1 MKLRV
6 EGLKPGQVYRLQAR
20 SIDSESKRSEWSESY
35 EYTAPIDTTAPA
47 DADTLVVNFA
57 ESTFVATWSD
67 TPPRLSTDFKDF
79 KVTISNDSG
88 YSNARIYYSPTP
100 RFEFPLEVNR
110 KEFTTPQATLYI
122 KVQSRDTSNN
132 VSSGVTGSGTNPS
145 PSAPTGTF
153 TATGL
158 SQAYS
163 VNVAGLTGKPN
174 DYQSTIINMY
184 DASSGGSATQILEG
198 TDSALIYQTTN
209 YSTKYLAAQYK
220 DVFGLIGTETSPRV
234 SVTALNPVIV
244 DTTAPATPATPTVS
258 WVGTTFRVS
267 FTKNSE
273 SDMAQ
278 YLLNFTANSITS
290 QKTMYA
296 TGSATETYDLYLSA
310 NQSTWGTAQ
319 KAIAVTIQAVDTFG
333 NKSAASVSANATYST
348 AAPSVAGETVVAGD
362 YSYTASWTKP
372 VTADYAYTEVAAAGS
387 SGGGLTLAWQGT
399 ASSTLVSA
407 TTIKY
412 VKIRH
417 VNVFG
422 DNGSYSAEH
431 AVTPIDP
438 VLAAVDVTPPSPVT
452 SVVATYTSPTYSLA
466 FNKPADADLRD
477 FIIELTSG
485 TTVRLPAE
493 VVSGTAQTFKLPIEQ
508 NQALWGSPQVT
519 ITGNIYA
526 RDNTGLISS
535 AAAISSATSSNLT
548 VVPTITT
555 ASIAK
560 AYTVT
565 WTKPTFAGYS
575 YTEIQDSATG
585 AGVYTSIWK
594 GTDTTATITRA
605 DYTARDVQ
613 ARHVDIF
620 GRASAWSTL
629 STVTPTDPNPPV
641 ICAAPLVGTSSWV
654 NTTYRYVFPKSTT
667 NDAASYIVILTANS
681 ITRNYSVPA
690 TGNATETIDI
700 VFAENVVAFG
710 GAQKTIVASVKAVS
724 PTGNITAA
732 SPTSTATYA
741 TAAPA
746 VTGAATVNGNYSYT
760 TSWTKPT
767 TEDYSYTEVSH
778 ADSSGGALTVVWQG
792 TGNSAVVS
800 TTTVKYVKVRH
811 RNIFNDW
818 GAYSSE
824 MTATPTDPVTAAVD
838 TTAPGVV
845 TSVTRTFTGT
855 DYVIN
860 FTKPV
865 DTDLR
870 DFVIILDPA
879 GTPKTVTQLADPSNT
894 AQVYTLG
901 FDENKALWGTAK
913 STLAATIKTRDN
925 FGNLNAGTAVTSI
938 TATDNTAVPTG
949 GSVNAIT
956 KGYTVSWTKP
966 AWAGYSYTE
975 VHDSSSLGGTYTAVW
990 TGTDT
995 TASISRGTDYTA
1007 RYVKIR
1013 HYDVFG
1019 RYKEDAAGTAVTP
1032 IDPAK
1037 LLDTTAP
1044 AEVTSVARTF
1054 TGTDLIVTWNKP
1066 ADTDLNSFV
1075 ITLTDGVTPKYFTQ
1089 LADTARTGQ
1098 TFTLKLAENIAEWGS
1113 AKVTLSGTIQAKD
1126 NAGNINTGTA
1136 ITSIT
1141 ATNNLV
1147 TPASVDVQA
1156 QVSSYTVSWTKP
1168 VFVGYW
1174 YTVVED
1180 SDLVGGTYA
1189 TVWTG
1194 TDSSAVINRGD
1205 YSIRWVKV
1213 KHYDVFGRVSTASAA
1228 VSVTPINPVSAD
1240 TTAPIA
1246 VTAGFSSTSAVD
1258 TKDTS
1263 GQAVIVTANWTG
1275 VADSDVAG
1283 YKVKFSQTNNSAS
1296 AGTVVD
1302 VPNAQGSGTGSKS
1315 AIFYGVTGQTYYWW
1329 VASYDYLNNISAW
1342 SATQTAVATTDTT
1355 APATPTGLALTVK
1368 DNNINATWTGSATGT
1383 DFNPALGIGRY
1394 KVELATDSGYTANY
1408 QYQSAASTA
1417 ISFAVPLWSTTY
1429 YVKVSAV
1436 DTSGNISAATAN
1448 VTAATGIDPARNP
1461 QGMALN
1467 EDPAMADAN
1476 SWWLS
1481 GGSAG
1486 TFTTITD
1493 GQTGPTVLRSAT
1505 NALSTYEA
1513 KNFMPLDTA
1522 KYYRLT
1528 MWVRNVGAA
1537 YKTMYLGLG
1546 LRSNGALVMGS
1557 GSYWSYA
1564 VTSGGGLNDTAWT
1577 QLSTTYTPSMYPSV
1591 STTATYASGGA
1602 GGANTVVTS
1611 APNTNI
1617 RAGQL
1622 LTGTGFAANT
1632 YVVYVSGTTVN
1643 FSPAASSQISGT
1655 LTFTKRDNLIMSPV
1669 MYLNYNNA
1677 AGSIEVN
1684 DIRIEEV
1691 MGPTLIQDDA
1701 ITTPKIVAGAIT
1713 ASKFAADNALIN
1725 QTLRIGDTAANQINL
1740 VAGSTTLAGKVYS
1753 GSSGV
1758 YNNVN
1763 TGFYLDGGGNFSL
1776 KDKLSFDGATTSTLT
1791 VNGVIQATSGYFA
1804 GALSVGNG
1812 GTMKIGV
1819 DVDGTNDGIYIGP
1832 RDYWYNTGNFSM
1844 GNGNVTWNGTSFDI
1858 TGNLNALS
1866 GYFNGNVWLKPKNLL
1881 TANQASVETDLT
1893 GLGKEYQCAV
1903 ARSTAAAR
1911 VGSASLAVT
1920 CTGAGAWTAGAATN
1934 LVGYQVPVVV
1944 GQTYTGVVYTKAA
1957 ATPRAMYATIR
1968 FATGGNADVSYVSGT
1983 TATNTTSGWTA
1994 YYVTAVAPATAEY
2007 AQVYMVS
2014 DVTPAANEVHYL
2026 DCLGFWE
2033 GTSTA
2038 WVPGGTSGS
2047 LIVGNN
2053 DIIIANTGITTGTG
2067 KFALTTGGVLTAS
2080 DVVLTGQIT
2089 ATSGSIANSVTIGGT
2104 AASTVASGAAAGAA
2118 APIIYRQDAAP
2129 ATTGPEKSIWYDT
2142 NDNNKTY
2149 VLLSSVWTATETN
2162 ASGVGL
2168 GSVEN
2173 LNAQSQAQTGLIA
2186 GTTITGGGITLSG
2199 GGNIKGGQTDYNTG
2213 TGFFLGYSSGYKF
2226 SIGNP
2231 STQSLTWD
2239 GTNLNITGNLSVTPA
2254 VLAQGRGNLLT
2265 VDWAAGK
2272 NLLSQ
2277 NLSVN
2282 QNSTVGWYENNNCIF
2297 TASTTKSYRSSWSL
2311 RMESRAAGNAEVL
2324 TNFGLNG
2331 IPVKGGRT
2339 YSATA
2344 SVINDSVARQFSIGI
2359 VYYDRAGN
2367 YITVSFASYIY
2378 GNTST
2383 WTEVTKS
2390 FAAPAQAAFAAL
2402 VVAVSAGAGGEL
2414 HYVDNVTFT
2423 DTTTPQA
2430 WTLGES
2436 GYGSFVRNGEWQE
2449 NQVLLDKGPTGTD
2462 EPLWSTLSNDIYSGA
2477 DGGFHTPSVTV
2488 DPQKTYRNAVF
2499 FKHKSSSGSR
2509 YFGGSSASGGTGTP
2523 LGEYQDDNLSNYNPY
2538 YWYAGAGG
2546 LPVNEWYLLVTY
2558 VQPFARNLLA
2568 NGRNY
2573 DLTMWDTLNNVT
2585 SKTVTDVSGQ
2595 SWTKIDP
2602 SGADGAIRGYVDLYD
2617 ILTSKTSSGVSGE
2630 STITVSNTDGIYI
2643 GMQVFGTGIGAGAVI
2658 NSLAGTLLYLS
2669 VPNSGT
2675 VNGTVNFQHEYFT
2688 ASVEVMN
2695 NHATETKLFHMDW
2708 CDAFGDSFY
2717 IPPKT
2722 SKRIHINGRNPSQY
2736 NSTYRFLDI
2745 TCTTATNDDWYVRN
2759 PQVEKSVAGGLPT
2772 VHKDYKYRNSSKSGV
2787 YDMKGN
2793 RIQSTNDFKFGAP
2806 TTNLLLIRTYIYYDD
2821 SGTADGTWARPRIDL
2836 VDGTEPS
2843 IEELIGIP
2851 QGTPQ
2856 SLTQQITG
2864 VNITTDGKIYTTGK
2878 TYGGANAGYILDYNA
2893 GTPVMELS
2901 NAARSA
2907 YLQWTGAD
2915 LIIRGNITA
2924 DAGVIGGA
2932 TGWTIGASKISSGSG
2947 GTEVGLAT
2955 NGASAFWAGG
2965 SSTLAP
2971 FRVTHDGIL
2980 TATSGTI
2987 GGITLGATKLYTGT
3001 GTFGATNTG
3010 FYIDSSGNFSL
3021 EDQLKWDGAT
3031 LNINGA
3037 VAMLNGDVRG
3047 NLGIGGSLIA
3057 STRATVTNKALTTN
3071 VVTLTTSGAHG
3082 FVATDTV
3089 VVSLNDPVFD
3099 GTFTLASGSGTT
3111 MTYAKTND
3119 NVVSVAATGYV
3130 TRSNKSAVV
3139 LNSTGV
3145 AAIDS
3150 AGVTQVSLVNDGT
3163 IIAKRGTIGGW
3174 TLADTTLTGTAVTI
3188 DSAGNLSLG
3197 SANNIVRLSSSDAT
3211 YALWAG
3217 NAAGASAPFSVT
3229 KAGLVSMTSG
3239 SIGNSVTIGGT
3250 AATTVASGA
3259 AAGAVAPIVY
3269 RQGTTPVTTGPAG
3282 SIWIDTANANKIY
3295 VLVASVWTASG
3306 ETTAY
3311 RQATAPSVTVPV
3323 GSVWFDT
3330 DDGKTYTLV
3339 AGTPNVWTEAGL
3351 NNVSNLTPQNQAQ
3364 TGLIAGTT
3372 ITGGGITL
3380 SAGGI
3385 IKGGKTGYAD
3395 STNAG
3400 FFIGYDGTGTA
3411 GYKIYA
3417 GSASDANYIKWDA
3430 STLTIKG
3437 DLVSATGTFTGALS
3451 GGTIS
3456 IGSGESIFKADSNGI
3471 YLGSATFATAEFSVT
3486 PAGLL
3491 KAESG
3496 TIGGINL
3503 GSTKIYTGTGTFN
3516 NPNTG
3521 FYADSAGQFSLKD
3534 QLSWNGTAL
3543 TVQGNINAM
3552 NGYFNGNIWLK
3563 SRNIIGGSTA
3573 QIREDN
3579 ASFETAVG
3587 TNSCYQAS
3595 PLRVANNAYVG
3606 SACLQITSNVTGN
3619 WQYFSGANY
3628 LDWSSVTAN
3637 TNYYVTAQAKLGT
3650 ETNNAMIVGI
3660 RFYDAN
3666 SNHLGDR
3673 MGNWF
3678 TVNASTYTK
3687 LTAYV
3692 TSPAGSVY
3700 GSAIVQMNGANDT
3713 KTVYVDAV
3721 GIFEDN
3727 DTWSMPTAGSLIAG
3741 NSATTGARV
3750 IFNSAGIS
3758 GYNANESEST
3768 FSVLSST
3775 GALKARSGTVGGW
3788 TLGDTTL
3795 TGTAMQLTNTGKL
3808 FAGNANNSIT
3818 IDAAVGEPYAIWAGH
3833 TTAASAVFK
3842 VSKAGILTAAGAT
3855 INGDITANSGTFNGL
3870 IQARG
3875 GTFSGN
3881 IYLTGHN
3888 LLTANQS
3895 NGSESG
3901 TVTGVVGVTG
3911 GSVGSTTDQAKSGTR
3926 SIALTSNTTDSYFYL
3941 GDIPIVVGQTYTVS
3955 VQVKSSKASGEV
3967 ARLHVQQV
3975 DAGLSVFSGVDSV
3988 HTSFSSAGW
3997 TNVTQTFVALSGA
4010 VWTRVFLA
4018 RVGASDAVTYWDEI
4032 GLWEGTTTT
4041 WQAGETSASLIA
4053 GGTRT
4058 STGATGQRVEL
4069 TSTGLQGFNTTS
4081 DVTPIFQL
4089 PTSGIA
4095 KIGGWSFDETKL
4107 YSAAS
4112 GTNNVTGLIK
4122 STTSGDITIFAG
4134 ANDNVGGG
4142 AKFSVTAGGLLTATA
4157 GSIGNSVTI
4166 GGTAA
4171 STVASGA
4178 AAGAVAPIV
4187 YRQPAAPAPTGPSG
4201 SIWYD
4206 TDDSN
4211 KTYILVGGAWQITEI
4226 DKTGI
4231 GLGSVENKNAKDQA
4245 ESGLTTGTTITG
4257 GGITLS
4263 GGGSI
4268 KGGQTDYNTGT
4279 GFFLGYSTGYKFSIG
4294 NSAGDSLTWNG
4305 TTLNIKGTITADYG
4319 TIGGATGWNIG
4330 AGKLYSGSGSSF
4342 TGVMGGTGTAF
4353 FAGATDNA
4361 GANAKFNVTAA
4372 GAVTAYNMTLNG
4384 GALTTAATGSRV
4396 SISTTDVDTSGLTF
4410 TQGRTGTHGIGN
4422 GQLTLFNPDTLNA
4435 YITFSGPRRGTART
4449 SANELNRRAYSSLK
4463 LATYDENQASEG
4475 DLSTGYGTATLSADK
4490 VVVEAGGYSKVT
4502 LTIDSSLTWQPILN
4516 GGSTLTSTATSVTG
4530 TQLSKT
4536 AAGWTADNLIGSYV
4550 LITAGTGITKNPVLI
4565 TDNGT
4570 TTIIVSAWSNGT
4582 PDATSTFVVVGS
4594 STSTAS
4600 DIILLQNSWAAY
4612 DASETTFSS
4621 PRYRKMPD
4629 GTVKL
4634 KGLIKDGTTTSPT
4647 VLFTLPAGYRPT
4659 KNCIFIAKCSPD
4671 NTGIARIDV
4680 ATNGNVSL
4688 ANYSGTPATYVS
4700 LDGIN
4705 FDTV

>member
-6 EGLKPGQVYRLQAR
+6 EGLKPGSVYRLQAR
-20 SIDSESKRSEWSESY
+20 SIDSESNKSEWSESY
-35 EYTAPIDTTAPA
+35 EYTAPIDTTPPPVPA
-47 DADTLVVNFA
+47 SLAINFT
-57 ESTFVATWSD
+57 ESTFVATWDD
-67 TPPRLSTDFKDF
+67 TRYSKDYLPVEDVIRDFKDF
-79 KVTISNDSG
+79 KITISWDAAFDPAKS
-88 YSNARIYYSPTP
+88 RTYYSRSP

-110 KEFTTPQATLYI
+110 KEFTTPRATLYI
-122 KVQSRDTSNN
+122 SVQARDTSNN
-132 VSSGVTGSGTNPS
+132 ESAAATLSATNPA
-145 PSAPTGTF
+145 PSTPTGTF

-184 DASSGGSATQILEG
+184 DASSGGAATQILEG

-209 YSTKYLAAQYK
+209 YSTKYLTAQYK

-244 DTTAPATPATPTVS
+244 DTTPPSTPTGIAAS
-258 WVGTTFRVS
+258 WVGTVFRVTFNQVADAARYELTITRSGGADSRS
-267 FTKNSE
+267 FGLTATGDAVQTFNLTVSDNSAAWG
-273 SDMAQ
+273 SA
-278 YLLNFTANSITS
+278 
-290 QKTMYA
+290 QKTLRA
-296 TGSATETYDLYLSA
+296 SV
-310 NQSTWGTAQ
+310 
-319 KAIAVTIQAVDTFG
+319 KAIDTYG
-333 NKSAASVSANATYST
+333 NTSAASSFTADTTYAVSVPAVGTPAAVAAN
-348 AAPSVAGETVVAGD
+348 
-362 YSYTASWTKP
+362 YSYLASWD
-372 VTADYAYTEVAAAGS
+372 ADTSDAKSYTEVAHAAS
-387 SGGGLTLAWQGT
+387 SGGTLTTVWQGSGIS
-399 ASSTLVSA
+399 AIVSA
-407 TTIKY
+407 TSIKY

-422 DNGSYSAEH
+422 DFGAYSAEIP
-431 AVTPIDP
+431 VTPLDP
-438 VLAAVDVTPPSPVT
+438 VLSALDTTAPLPATSP
-452 SVVATYTSPTYSLA
+452 VATYTTPTYSLA
-466 FNKPADADLRD
+466 FDKPVASDLKD
-477 FIIELTSG
+477 FIIELTG
-485 TTVRLPAE
+485 ATTVRLTLEAIAAT
-493 VVSGTAQTFKLPIEQ
+493 SQTFKLSIEE
-508 NQALWGSPQVT
+508 NKALWGTAQVT
-519 ITGNIYA
+519 ISGNIYS
-526 RDNTGLISS
+526 RDKLGNIS
-535 AAAISSATSSNLT
+535 AGVAIGSATSTDNT
-548 VVPTITT
+548 AVPTGGSVNAI
-555 ASIAK
+555 SNG
-560 AYTVT
+560 YTVS
-565 WTKPTFAGYS
+565 WTKPAWSGYS
-575 YTEIQDSATG
+575 YTEVRDSSTLG
-585 AGVYTSIWK
+585 GTYTAVWN
-594 GTDTTATITRA
+594 GTDTTATISRGT
-605 DYTARDVQ
+605 DYTARYVKIRHYDV
-613 ARHVDIF
+613 F
-620 GRASAWSTL
+620 GRYKEDAAGTA
-629 STVTPTDPNPPV
+629 VTPTDPNPAV

-690 TGNATETIDI
+690 TGSATETIDI
-700 VFAENVVAFG
+700 VFAENAVAFG

-741 TAAPA
+741 TATPA

-760 TSWTKPT
+760 TSWTKLI

-792 TGNSAVVS
+792 TGNSAVI
-800 TTTVKYVKVRH
+800 TATTVKYVKVRH

-824 MTATPTDPVTAAVD
+824 MTATPTDPVTAAID
-838 TTAPGVV
+838 TDPPEVV

-879 GTPKTVTQLADPSNT
+879 GTPKTVTQLADPSNN

-913 STLAATIKTRDN
+913 SAIAATIKTRDN
-925 FGNLNAGTAVTSI
+925 VGNLNAGTAVTSI

-1037 LLDTTAP
+1037 LLDSTAP
-1044 AEVTSVARTF
+1044 ANVTNVARTF
-1054 TGTDLIVTWNKP
+1054 TGTDLVVTWDKP
-1066 ADTDLNSFV
+1066 ADTDLSSFV
-1075 ITLTDGVTPKYFTQ
+1075 ITLNNGTTDKYFTQ
-1089 LADTARTGQ
+1089 LADTANTSQ
-1098 TFTLKLAENIAEWGS
+1098 TFTLKLADNIAVWGAS
-1113 AKVTLSGTIQAKD
+1113 AVTISGSIKAKD
-1126 NAGNINTGTA
+1126 FAGNVNTGTA

-1141 ATNNLV
+1141 ATNNLTV
-1147 TPASVDVQA
+1147 PANVDIQA
-1156 QVSSYTVSWTKP
+1156 QVSSYSVSWTKP
-1168 VFVGYW
+1168 TFAGYS
-1174 YTVVED
+1174 YSTVED
-1180 SDLVGGTYA
+1180 SSTINGTF
-1189 TVWTG
+1189 TSVWSG

-1240 TTAPIA
+1240 TTAPTA

-1368 DNNINATWTGSATGT
+1368 DNNINATWTGSATGA

-1467 EDPAMADAN
+1467 EDPALADAN
-1476 SWWLS
+1476 AWSLLWAD
-1481 GGSAG
+1481 AG

-1493 GQTGPTVLRSAT
+1493 GKTGPTVLRSAT
-1505 NALSTYEA
+1505 SAASIYVA
-1513 KNFMPLDTA
+1513 KNYIPLDPT
-1522 KYYRLT
+1522 KYYRVT
-1528 MWVRNVGAA
+1528 MWARRTTAA
-1537 YKTMYLGLG
+1537 VNIMYLGLS
-1546 LRSNGALVMGS
+1546 LISNGVECEGD
-1557 GSYWSYA
+1557 GTFWSYDLGNGIGA
-1564 VTSGGGLNDTAWT
+1564 SQTWT
-1577 QLSTTYTPSMYPSV
+1577 QYSATFTPLMYPSV

-1602 GGANTVVTS
+1602 AGSTGVVIS
-1611 APNTNI
+1611 APNTDI
-1617 RAGQL
+1617 RPGQV

-1632 YVVYVSGTTVN
+1632 QVRNVSGTTIG
-1643 FSPAASSQISGT
+1643 FQPPASSQISGT
-1655 LTFTKRDNLIMSPV
+1655 LTFTKRDSIKMSPV
-1669 MYLNYNNA
+1669 MYLNYTGLTGA
-1677 AGSIEVN
+1677 IEIN
-1684 DIRIEEV
+1684 DVRIEEV

-1819 DVDGTNDGIYIGP
+1819 DVNSTNDGIYI
-1832 RDYWYNTGNFSM
+1832 DANNYWYNTGNISI
-1844 GNGNVTWNGTSFDI
+1844 GSATDNVTWNGT
-1858 TGNLNALS
+1858 T
-1866 GYFNGNVWLKPKNLL
+1866 
-1881 TANQASVETDLT
+1881 
-1893 GLGKEYQCAV
+1893 
-1903 ARSTAAAR
+1903 
-1911 VGSASLAVT
+1911 LAVT
-1920 CTGAGAWTAGAATN
+1920 GNITAKGGSFTGNIQANGGSFYAGALPGSGQRLIMNSSGITGYNSGGVAQFTLTTDGALNATS
-1934 LVGYQVPVVV
+1934 
-1944 GQTYTGVVYTKAA
+1944 
-1957 ATPRAMYATIR
+1957 ATI
-1968 FATGGNADVSYVSGT
+1968 SG
-1983 TATNTTSGWTA
+1983 A
-1994 YYVTAVAPATAEY
+1994 
-2007 AQVYMVS
+2007 
-2014 DVTPAANEVHYL
+2014 
-2026 DCLGFWE
+2026 
-2033 GTSTA
+2033 
-2038 WVPGGTSGS
+2038 
-2047 LIVGNN
+2047 
-2053 DIIIANTGITTGTG
+2053 
-2067 KFALTTGGVLTAS
+2067 
-2080 DVVLTGQIT
+2080 IT
-2089 ATSGSIANSVTIGGT
+2089 ATSGSIASGVTIGGT
-2104 AASTVASGAAAGAA
+2104 AASTVASGAAAGAV

-2162 ASGVGL
+2162 ATGVGL
-2168 GSVEN
+2168 GNVSN
-2173 LNAQSQAQTGLIA
+2173 LTPQNQAQTGLIS

-2213 TGFFLGYSSGYKF
+2213 TGFFLGYSGGYKF

-2231 STQSLTWD
+2231 AADNLTWN
-2239 GTNLNITGNLSVTPA
+2239 GSNLSISGNL
-2254 VLAQGRGNLLT
+2254 
-2265 VDWAAGK
+2265 
-2272 NLLSQ
+2272 
-2277 NLSVN
+2277 
-2282 QNSTVGWYENNNCIF
+2282 
-2297 TASTTKSYRSSWSL
+2297 
-2311 RMESRAAGNAEVL
+2311 
-2324 TNFGLNG
+2324 
-2331 IPVKGGRT
+2331 
-2339 YSATA
+2339 
-2344 SVINDSVARQFSIGI
+2344 
-2359 VYYDRAGN
+2359 
-2367 YITVSFASYIY
+2367 
-2378 GNTST
+2378 
-2383 WTEVTKS
+2383 
-2390 FAAPAQAAFAAL
+2390 
-2402 VVAVSAGAGGEL
+2402 
-2414 HYVDNVTFT
+2414 
-2423 DTTTPQA
+2423 
-2430 WTLGES
+2430 TL
-2436 GYGSFVRNGEWQE
+2436 
-2449 NQVLLDKGPTGTD
+2449 
-2462 EPLWSTLSNDIYSGA
+2462 
-2477 DGGFHTPSVTV
+2477 
-2488 DPQKTYRNAVF
+2488 
-2499 FKHKSSSGSR
+2499 
-2509 YFGGSSASGGTGTP
+2509 
-2523 LGEYQDDNLSNYNPY
+2523 
-2538 YWYAGAGG
+2538 
-2546 LPVNEWYLLVTY
+2546 
-2558 VQPFARNLLA
+2558 
-2568 NGRNY
+2568 
-2573 DLTMWDTLNNVT
+2573 
-2585 SKTVTDVSGQ
+2585 
-2595 SWTKIDP
+2595 
-2602 SGADGAIRGYVDLYD
+2602 
-2617 ILTSKTSSGVSGE
+2617 
-2630 STITVSNTDGIYI
+2630 
-2643 GMQVFGTGIGAGAVI
+2643 TGI
-2658 NSLAGTLLYLS
+2658 T
-2669 VPNSGT
+2669 
-2675 VNGTVNFQHEYFT
+2675 
-2688 ASVEVMN
+2688 
-2695 NHATETKLFHMDW
+2695 
-2708 CDAFGDSFY
+2708 
-2717 IPPKT
+2717 
-2722 SKRIHINGRNPSQY
+2722 
-2736 NSTYRFLDI
+2736 
-2745 TCTTATNDDWYVRN
+2745 
-2759 PQVEKSVAGGLPT
+2759 
-2772 VHKDYKYRNSSKSGV
+2772 
-2787 YDMKGN
+2787 
-2793 RIQSTNDFKFGAP
+2793 
-2806 TTNLLLIRTYIYYDD
+2806 
-2821 SGTADGTWARPRIDL
+2821 IDR
-2836 VDGTEPS
+2836 S
-2843 IEELIGIP
+2843 
-2851 QGTPQ
+2851 
-2856 SLTQQITG
+2856 
-2864 VNITTDGKIYTTGK
+2864 GKIYTTGK
-2878 TYGGANAGYILDYNA
+2878 TYGTSTAGYILDYNA

-3552 NGYFNGNIWLK
+3552 SGYFNGNIWLK
-3563 SRNIIGGSTA
+3563 SRNIIGGNSA
-3573 QIREDN
+3573 QDIADH

-3595 PLRVANNAYVG
+3595 ALRVANNAYVD

-3650 ETNNAMIVGI
+3650 ETNNTMIVGI

-3692 TSPAGSVY
+3692 TAPASSAY
-3700 GSAIVQMNGANDT
+3700 GSAIVQMNGANNT

-3721 GIFEDN
+3721 GIFEDS
-3727 DTWSMPTAGSLIAG
+3727 DTWSMPTTGSLIAG
-3741 NSATTGARV
+3741 NSATGGARV
-3750 IFNSAGIS
+3750 IFNSTGIS

-3855 INGDITANSGTFNGL
+3855 INGAITANSGTFNGVV
-3870 IQARG
+3870 QAQG
-3875 GTFSGN
+3875 GSFSGN
-3881 IYLTGHN
+3881 VYLTGHN
-3888 LLTANQS
+3888 RMTANQS
-3895 NGSESG
+3895 TIETDTSGWTFATGSIAR
-3901 TVTGVVGVTG
+3901 
-3911 GSVGSTTDQAKSGTR
+3911 DNAQAKSGTYSLR
-3926 SIALTSNTTDSYFYL
+3926 FTGGGYASTDILRTAVTAGKQYTGSVWIRP
-3941 GDIPIVVGQTYTVS
+3941 GTYTGVVTFRMYWS
-3955 VQVKSSKASGEV
+3955 TGAY
-3967 ARLHVQQV
+3967 V
-3975 DAGLSVFSGVDSV
+3975 DNGYVDGSL
-3988 HTSFSSAGW
+3988 TPA
-3997 TNVTQTFVALSGA
+3997 
-4010 VWTRVFLA
+4010 
-4018 RVGASDAVTYWDEI
+4018 
-4032 GLWEGTTTT
+4032 EGTWTQLVATGVAPANTQSAYLYITGPTTGLTIYIDQAGIWAGDSTT
-4041 WQAGETSASLIA
+4041 WEAGGTSASLIA
-4053 GGTRT
+4053 GGTQ
-4058 STGATGQRVEL
+4058 SLVNGSITGQRVEL
-4069 TSTGLQGFNTTS
+4069 TNTGLQGFDSGGLT
-4081 DVTPIFQL
+4081 VFQL
-4089 PTSGIA
+4089 PTGAGTIA
-4095 KIGGWSFDETKL
+4095 SIGGWSFDATKIYSGSGLAFTGIQSAASGIAFFAGASTNVGASAKFSVTDAGALTSTSGTIGGWNIDTTKL
-4107 YSAAS
+4107 YSTAS

-4263 GGGSI
+4263 GGGKI
-4268 KGGQTDYNTGT
+4268 MGGQTDYNTGT
-4279 GFFLGYSTGYKFSIG
+4279 GFFLGYSGGYKFSIG

-4330 AGKLYSGSGSSF
+4330 AGKIYSGSGSSF

-4361 GANAKFNVTAA
+4361 GANAKFSVTAAGSLSATNATISGIVGATELYADTGKISDSIFIASKNILSENQSYGKVIGEFLPWAASTIAAVSHASDSNYGVNDGGGWASIEVTKSTIQNTGLSTNINADFGWADPIGHSVIPVGTPITGVAYVYVPSGNENILARMYIRLLTSADGHLSYESPANQGDGFKTVQTSDGWVKLYYTFINAQATAAKFQLIIGDNNSAPTAGHKFRVDAMSVHLGYSQTWKPGGYRSGLFIGGTYGGSTFSGIRSGNDTNVVFFAGGNAQLGTGTNLFQVTNA

-4396 SISTTDVDTSGLTF
+4396 SISTTNTDTSGMTF
-4410 TQGRTGTHGIGN
+4410 IQGRTNGN
-4422 GQLTLFNPDTLNA
+4422 HYKADGVFRIYNPDNYYTYL
-4435 YITFSGPRRGTART
+4435 ILDGPQRGYHRQGATDF
-4449 SANELNRRAYSSLK
+4449 NRRAFAGMSFTS
-4463 LATYDENQASEG
+4463 YDEHQASEG
-4475 DLSTGYGTATLSADK
+4475 DNSTGYGTATIEGDR
-4490 VVVEAGGYSKVT
+4490 VEIYAGNEQYPRV
-4502 LTIDSSLTWQPILN
+4502 SLTVDSQWTWQAILDY
-4516 GGSTLTSTATSVTG
+4516 GSTLTGTVTSANSISLTKTG
-4530 TQLSKT
+4530 
-4536 AAGWTADNLIGSYV
+4536 AGWTASNLIGCYV
-4550 LITAGTGITKNPVLI
+4550 IISAGTGATLNPVLI
-4565 TDNGT
+4565 TANT
-4570 TTIIVSAWSNGT
+4570 TTAISVAAWANGT
-4582 PDATSTFVVVGS
+4582 PDATSTFKIVS
-4594 STSTAS
+4594 NPAENAS
-4600 DIILLQNSWAAY
+4600 NIILLQNSWVSY
-4612 DASETTFSS
+4612 DPSEATFSV
-4621 PRYRKMPD
+4621 PRFRKMPD
-4629 GTVKL
+4629 GTVRL
-4634 KGLIKDGTTTSPT
+4634 KGLIKSGTTTLPT
-4647 VLFTLPAGYRPT
+4647 TLFTLPGGYRPT
-4659 KNCIFIAKCSPD
+4659 KRCIFIAKCSPD
-4671 NTGIARIDV
+4671 DTGQAKLDV
-4680 ATNGNVSL
+4680 ASNGDVIL
-4688 ANYSGTPATYVS
+4688 ASFTGTPGAHLS